1 MAADHDWPMVKLG
14 DVCTSVD
21 RWRKDDDLDWQYIDI
36 SSIESESKS
45 IVGPSTITSTTAP
58 SRATTVTQAGDVLV
72 STVRPNL
79 NAVAAVPVSLSPSI
93 ASSGLSVLRT
103 DPKIADS
110 RYLFHVVQTPGFI
123 QRASDLATGASYPAV
138 SDSKIRTIQIPV
150 PPLAEQRRI
159 AKILDQSYSQLH
171 DSRQLLSSLD
181 SGRSELLAALLKQ
194 EDYPTAVLGE
204 VAKINPRLS
213 RTPDDSATVTFLPM
227 AEVHENGSIGAG
239 ERREYRE
246 VKRGYTKFENE
257 DILVAK
263 ITPCFQNKKIAQ
275 ATIPTDFGVGSTEFH
290 VVRPGENT
298 DARYLTDLLRQ
309 DKLVLE
315 GEKFMT
321 GSGGQRRVPPWFF
334 QEMSIPCP
342 PIEEQ
347 QHIGE
352 LLGTVVDLQ
361 TMVSQKI
368 TALEE
373 LHASL
378 SAQAFAGTL

>member
-1 MAADHDWPMVKLG
+1 MSANSAWPMVNVMEVLKDVTRGHQRIPKANYQEYGETPVVDQSIDAIAGYTDENSSLTDPPYIIFG
-14 DVCTSVD
+14 DHTRVIKYLDEPFLPGGQGVRIFKADTSVD
-21 RWRKDDDLDWQYIDI
+21 DRF
-36 SSIESESKS
+36 
-45 IVGPSTITSTTAP
+45 
-58 SRATTVTQAGDVLV
+58 
-72 STVRPNL
+72 
-79 NAVAAVPVSLSPSI
+79 
-93 ASSGLSVLRT
+93 
-103 DPKIADS
+103 
-110 RYLFHVVQTPGFI
+110 LFHYLSANKVQ
-123 QRASDLATGASYPAV
+123 DLGYSRHF
-138 SDSKIRTIQIPV
+138 KLFKELEV
-150 PPLAEQRRI
+150 PFPSLAEQRRI

-213 RTPDDSATVTFLPM
+213 RTPDDGATVTFLPM

-239 ERREYRE
+239 ERRKYRE

-334 QEMSIPCP
+334 QEMSIPFP

-378 SAQAFAGTL
+378 SARAFAGKL